1 MQREKR
7 RVARW
12 LPWLTWIGILGGVV
26 ALVLIATRTGP
37 RQVHAAVSHAPSGP
51 VVPDVSGL
59 AESRAQASLERTGF
73 WVQTASEA
81 SARVPR
87 GRAVGTAPGP
97 ASPLGVGA
105 KVTLLIS
112 SGPPRVNVPSVQG
125 MSQSAAEDRLLAGGF
140 RVVVVRRAS
149 MDPPGAVIGQSPSP
163 GRRVGSRAVVNV
175 EVADR
180 PVPAVIPDVTGQP
193 FERAV
198 GAVSAAGFAVA
209 FLHRPA
215 ARPADVGRILGQA
228 PPPRRRAL
236 PGARVTL
243 TVGVRR

>member
-12 LPWLTWIGILGGVV
+12 LPWLTWIGIVGGVV
-26 ALVLIATRTGP
+26 ALVLIATRAGP
-37 RQVHAAVSHAPSGP
+37 AQVHAAVSHAPAGP
-51 VVPDVSGL
+51 VVPDVAGRPESG
-59 AESRAQASLERTGF
+59 ARAALERAGF
-73 WVQTASEA
+73 WVQTASAA

-87 GRAVGTAPGP
+87 GRAVGTSPGP
-97 ASPLGVGA
+97 ATALRVGA
-105 KVTLLIS
+105 RVTLLLS
-112 SGPPRVNVPSVQG
+112 SGPPHVSVPSVQG
-125 MSQSAAEDRLLAGGF
+125 MSQSAAEDRLLATGF
-140 RVVVVRRAS
+140 RVVIVRRAS
-149 MDPPGAVIGQSPSP
+149 PDPPGAVIGQFPSP
-163 GRRVGSRAVVNV
+163 GQRVGSRAVVNV

-180 PVPAVIPDVTGQP
+180 PAPRVIPDVTGQY

-209 FLHRPA
+209 FVHRRA
-215 ARPADVGRILGQA
+215 DRPADVGRILGQA

>member
-26 ALVLIATRTGP
+26 ALVLIATRPGP
-37 RQVHAAVSHAPSGP
+37 QRVSAAVSHAPAGP
-51 VVPDVSGL
+51 VVPDVAGLSESG
-59 AESRAQASLERTGF
+59 AQAALERTGF
-73 WVQTASEA
+73 WVQTASTA

-87 GRAVGTAPGP
+87 GRAVGTSPVP
-97 ASPLGVGA
+97 ATAVPVGG

-112 SGPPRVNVPSVQG
+112 SGPPHVNVPSVQG

-149 MDPPGAVIGQSPSP
+149 LDPPGAVIGQSPSP
-163 GRRVGSRAVVNV
+163 GQRVGSRAVVNV

-209 FLHRPA
+209 FLHRLA
-215 ARPADVGRILGQA
+215 VHPADIGRILAQA